1 MAKLKFTLCKVIE
14 IGATGDQT
22 CHDSS
27 RQSVPHG
34 RPLNQCC
41 YRQER
46 LLQDI
51 MTPLCALLSSYSQ
64 DWGPADSSHPPK
76 TEKQKVLAQKID
88 SKTEIFIESVNLL
101 WNLCEACPLALNI
114 VNEKIY
120 IVLWF
125 WSVEVRSFS
134 HMDQSVLIRLD
145 IYRWRWPKV
154 LALQMVL

>member
-76 TEKQKVLAQKID
+76 TEKQKVF
-88 SKTEIFIESVNLL
+88 EM
-101 WNLCEACPLALNI
+101 
-114 VNEKIY
+114 
-120 IVLWF
+120 VLWMLPLQIKVKRVHF
-125 WSVEVRSFS
+125 RNHSF
-134 HMDQSVLIRLD
+134 
-145 IYRWRWPKV
+145 
-154 LALQMVL
+154 

>member
-46 LLQDI
+46 ILQDI

-114 VNEKIY
+114 VNEKQILPFLLNHLVSCGTAILKHSNLPRAY
-120 IVLWF
+120 DL
-125 WSVEVRSFS
+125 
-134 HMDQSVLIRLD
+134 LT
-145 IYRWRWPKV
+145 
-154 LALQMVL
+154 